1 MKRAVCDLCK
11 NIISETKFGGRN
23 CSDLADLAKFSGGI
37 TYALAIQT
45 PRNKVMEFDLCERCA
60 SRLASALERGVLEPD
75 DLPELPEE
83 ENHG

>member
-23 CSDLADLAKFSGGI
+23 CSDLAEFSGGI
-37 TYALAIQT
+37 TFTLAIET

-60 SRLASALERGVLEPD
+60 SRLASALKRGVLEPYD
-75 DLPELPEE
+75 LPDLPEG

>member
-11 NIISETKFGGRN
+11 NIISETKFGCRN
-23 CSDLADLAKFSGGI
+23 YPGSAEFSGG
-37 TYALAIQT
+37 TTFALVIED
-45 PRNKVMEFDLCERCA
+45 PRKKVMEFDLCKRCA

-75 DLPELPEE
+75 DLPELPED